1 RYARHVRGLDE
12 YGSLPAGP
20 SRGTAAGPGGA
31 AGVSTTVGSWTGQGA
46 TSVRSSWNDRGAGT
60 VGGVATAIPPAS
72 PLPGAAR

>member
-1 RYARHVRGLDE
+1 EVTGVDYIEVPGVRE
-12 YGSLPAGP
+12 KCT

>member
-1 RYARHVRGLDE
+1 PRSHRQPAVRLGD
-12 YGSLPAGP
+12 GDD
-20 SRGTAAGPGGA
+20 A